1 MPNVLTGP
9 RPPAAD
15 RNPAGFAVGWVQ
27 DQARV
32 SQPAAQRA
40 VDQLLEAGGL
50 TPASAN
56 RRNRVWVAEDVITAL
71 DDFAARLGRRA

>member
-1 MPNVLTGP
+1 MLI
-9 RPPAAD
+9 RQPAVTV
-15 RNPAGFAVGWVQ
+15 RWVQ
-27 DQARV
+27 DHARV

-40 VDQLLEAGGL
+40 IDQLLAAGVL

-56 RRNRVWVAEDVITAL
+56 RRNRVWIAEDVITAL